1 MSDERK
7 LKLGDSFEIDGET
20 WAWVH
25 IVPGLEVKLRSENAP
40 DRHLIMSVDEFLR
53 HAGTTQRDNTVSLRP
68 DGDAWPSDVCDME
81 AHLLEAFT
89 GAPMSPLAST
99 PRAQYDPALTTQNAR
114 VDAKLLELK
123 GTSLGRAR
131 STFHLLW
138 KAYQQDGTAGLNA
151 RMHRKGEQRLAISR
165 ADPRLVPIIDRFLDR
180 QTSKSTS
187 SRRRCAVLIRR
198 TLEATYPGDPLC
210 EIKGRTLQGYINER
224 AAGRYSFDKATTRRN
239 TNNSPKRQY
248 YSGAAYQLGERCEI
262 DSTKLDVLV
271 WDESSEFRPTLTV
284 LLDVASRVPLA
295 WAIHADSPGGFDHA
309 LLLAR
314 AVIGRKAVPGSGA
327 ATLSG
332 SATLP
337 SALMKQVNPYLT
349 DDSLALPWIFP
360 RSITIDGGADFRSHT
375 FKDACRA
382 YGVHIDL
389 APSRTPTVK
398 PHVES
403 NFRTL
408 SSDFA
413 AWLAGFVG
421 NSVAHRA
428 ATDDPTL
435 TLDSLRLILDS
446 WITNIY
452 LNRPHRG
459 LKSNRSPGRTFTP
472 NQMYAELFAVGPGV
486 QVPFGV
492 EEYLALLPTERR
504 MIGPAG
510 IEFHNRRY
518 DSPHLEG
525 LRNRSLTGAE
535 PGSKR
540 ARKFPVSFDP
550 YNANAIWVRH
560 PETAVW
566 IECWDTA
573 LQQKAAPMVA
583 EIDMKLLT
591 RYPDAAIDDPER
603 RREWID
609 HVESRERGD
618 KRKRTKHKREV
629 QRLKVE
635 AQREPAPATTTPI
648 PLRRWAEPIDITTID
663 WASPDI
669 DLAQAEELGP

>member
-7 LKLGDSFEIDGET
+7 LKLGDSFEIDGES
-20 WAWVH
+20 WVWVH
-25 IVPGLEVKLRSENAP
+25 IIPGLEVKLRSEHAP
-40 DRHLIMSVDEFLR
+40 DRHLIMSVDEFLLQ
-53 HAGTTQRDNTVSLRP
+53 AGTAQRDRSVSLRP
-68 DGDAWPSDVCDME
+68 DGDAWPTDVCDME

-89 GAPMSPLAST
+89 GRPMDPLASAS
-99 PRAQYDPALTTQNAR
+99 RAQYDPALTTQNAR

-138 KAYQQDGTAGLNA
+138 KTYQQDGAAGLNA
-151 RMHRKGEQRLAISR
+151 RMHRKGEQRLSISR
-165 ADPRLVPIIDRFLDR
+165 ADARLVTIIDRFLDR
-180 QTSKSTS
+180 QTDKSTS
-187 SRRRCAVLIRR
+187 SKRRCAVLVRR
-198 TLEATYPGDPLC
+198 ELETTYPGDPLC
-210 EIKGRTLQGYINER
+210 EIKARTLQGYINER

-239 TNNSPKRQY
+239 TDNSPKRQY

-271 WDESSEFRPTLTV
+271 WDENSEFRPTLTV

-327 ATLSG
+327 ATLAG

-337 SALMKQVNPYLT
+337 SDLMKQVNPYLT

-360 RSITIDGGADFRSHT
+360 RSITIDGGADFRSRT
-375 FKDACRA
+375 FRDACSA
-382 YGVHIDL
+382 YGIHREL

-398 PHVES
+398 PHVER
-403 NFRTL
+403 NFGTL
-408 SSDFA
+408 STDFA

-428 ATDDPTL
+428 AKDDPTL

-459 LKSNRSPGRTFTP
+459 LKSTSSPGRIFTP
-472 NQMYAELFAVGPGV
+472 NQMYTELFAVGPGV
-486 QVPFGV
+486 PVPFGV

-504 MIGPAG
+504 MIGRAG
-510 IEFHNRRY
+510 IELHNRRY
-518 DSPHLEG
+518 DSPHLED

-535 PGSKR
+535 PGSAK

-550 YNANAIWVRH
+550 YNANAVWVRH
-560 PETAVW
+560 PETGVW
-566 IECWDTA
+566 IECWDIA
-573 LQQKAAPMVA
+573 LREKTAPMVA
-583 EIDMKLLT
+583 EIDMKLLA
-591 RYPDAAIDDPER
+591 RYPDAAIDDPDR

-618 KRKRTKHKREV
+618 KRKRTQHKREQ

-635 AQREPAPATTTPI
+635 AQREPGPSTTTPI
-648 PLRRWAEPIDITTID
+648 PLRQWAKPVDITSID
-663 WASPDI
+663 WTSPDI
-669 DLAQAEELGP
+669 HLAQAEELDS

>member
-1 MSDERK
+1 MADERK
-7 LKLGDSFEIDGET
+7 LKLGDSFEIDGEL
-20 WAWVH
+20 WIWVH
-25 IVPGLEVKLRSENAP
+25 IIPGLEVKLRSATAP
-40 DRHLIMSVDEFLR
+40 DRHLLMSVEEFLR
-53 HAGTTQRDNTVSLRP
+53 HAGTARRDSAVSLRP

-89 GAPMSPLAST
+89 GAPMGPLATTS
-99 PRAQYDPALTTQNAR
+99 RAQYDPALTTQTQR

-123 GTSLGRAR
+123 GTSLGRAQ
-131 STFHLLW
+131 STFYLLW
-138 KAYQQDGTAGLNA
+138 KVYQRDGAAGLNA
-151 RMHRKGEQRLAISR
+151 RMHRKGAQRLAISR
-165 ADPRLVPIIDRFLDR
+165 ADPRLVAIIDRFLDR
-180 QTSKSTS
+180 QTDKSTS
-187 SRRRCAVLIRR
+187 SKRRCAVLVRR
-198 TLEATYPGDPLC
+198 ALEDTYPDDPLC
-210 EIKGRTLQGYINER
+210 DIKERTLQGYINER
-224 AAGRYSFDKATTRRN
+224 AAGRHSFGKATTRRN
-239 TNNSPKRQY
+239 TDNSPKRQY

-262 DSTKLDVLV
+262 DSTDLDVLV
-271 WDESSEFRPTLTV
+271 WDENSTFRPKLTV

-327 ATLSG
+327 AALSG
-332 SATLP
+332 STTLP
-337 SALMKQVNPYLT
+337 VALMKQVNSYLT

-360 RSITIDGGADFRSHT
+360 RSITIDGGADFRSRT

-382 YGVHIDL
+382 YGIHIDL
-389 APSRTPTVK
+389 ASRGTPTVK
-398 PHVES
+398 PHVER
-403 NFRTL
+403 NFGTL

-421 NSVAHRA
+421 NSVVNRA
-428 ATDDPTL
+428 RHDDPTL

-446 WITNIY
+446 WISNIY

-459 LKSNRSPGRTFTP
+459 LKSKDSPSRTFTP

-486 QVPFGV
+486 PIPFGV

-504 MIGPAG
+504 MIGRAG
-510 IEFHNRRY
+510 IELHNRRY
-518 DSPHLEG
+518 DSPHLED

-535 PGSKR
+535 PGSAK
-540 ARKFPVSFDP
+540 ARKFSVSFDP
-550 YNANAIWVRH
+550 YNANTVWVRH
-560 PETAVW
+560 PETDVW

-573 LQQKAAPMVA
+573 LREKTAPMVA
-583 EIDMKLLT
+583 EIDMKLLA
-591 RYPDAAIDDPER
+591 RYPDAAIDDPDR

-618 KRKRTKHKREV
+618 KRKRTKHKKEQ

-635 AQREPAPATTTPI
+635 AQSEPGPTTTTPI
-648 PLRRWAEPIDITTID
+648 PLRQWATPIDISTID
-663 WASPDI
+663 WTSPDI
-669 DLAQAEELGP
+669 DLAQAEELDQ